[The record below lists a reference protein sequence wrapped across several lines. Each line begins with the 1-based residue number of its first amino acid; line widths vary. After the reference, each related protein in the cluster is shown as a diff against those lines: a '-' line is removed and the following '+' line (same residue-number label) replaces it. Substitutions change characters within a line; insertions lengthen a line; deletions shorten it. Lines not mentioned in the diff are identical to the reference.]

1 MIDPKNHT
9 YHVEILGSEKEF
21 NEMID
26 AIHAKAV
33 WLSDEEIEE
42 ILNEEAERKIGP
54 SFWYAQMY

>member
-9 YHVEILGSEKEF
+9 YHVEILGSIEEF

-26 AIHAKAV
+26 NYHISAP

-42 ILNEEAERKIGP
+42 ILKEEAVKNIGP
-54 SFWYAQMY
+54 SFWYISG